1 MTILVDLAENS
12 TNDSPFKI
20 VRSGAFQLI
29 PPVFKLILMG
39 ALQSF
44 AASSLNHLEYEIM
57 RQQYQKCT

>member
-1 MTILVDLAENS
+1 MIVLVDLAENS

-20 VRSGAFQLI
+20 VRSGDFQLI

-57 RQQYQKCT
+57 